1 MSITSEAKKEILTQF
16 TREVWSEGNVEASDK
31 YIAPRYTIHHDPG
44 DPWEGRELDLVGYK
58 ERVKTLRA
66 AFPDQHF
73 DIQGLF
79 ADGNA
84 VAMTWL
90 WSATHKG
97 DIPGFPATGEQI
109 KMSGATVYYFDGARL
124 SGHWQITDRLGVY
137 QQLGQASSKQQK
149 MKSSNKP
156 PEGTR

>member
-1 MSITSEAKKEILTQF
+1 MSISGEAKKEILTRF

-31 YIAPRYTIHHDPG
+31 YIAPKYTVLHDPG

-58 ERVKTLRA
+58 KRVETLRA

-73 DIQGLF
+73 DIQGLL
-79 ADGNA
+79 ADGDA

-97 DIPGFPATGEQI
+97 DIPGFPATGERI
-109 KMSGATVYYFDGARL
+109 TMSGATIYYFDGTRL

-137 QQLGQASSKQQK
+137 RQLREASSRRK
-149 MKSSNKP
+149 
-156 PEGTR
+156 R